1 MPPILIFLSGLAAA
15 SSIHPETPSRNPTSL
30 RADSSSAK
38 LLLHRASV
46 AGSITEAEIQRV
58 RGECKESCPNL
69 PYGKYQCCVPEC
81 AMKTYE
87 CRDSACEKEVL
98 NYVKKKYIPPEKQ
111 KETFRGW
118 SSWLNRTNSNTS
130 VKVQGGHHFT
140 DAEIQETHKSC
151 MSACHEWKEY
161 VELRDKCCV
170 NKCKVDIYECHVDQS
185 EYETCKEGI
194 LAKHDGNTRPLVGF

>member
-58 RGECKESCPNL
+58 RDACKESCPS
-69 PYGKYQCCVPEC
+69 YGTCCIPSC
-81 AMKTYE
+81 ASEIYE
-87 CRDSACEKEVL
+87 CNDSGCEKAVL
-98 NYVKKKYIPPEKQ
+98 KDHRNKYEDPAKRIQ
-111 KETFRGW
+111 GAGGLQ
-118 SSWLNRTNSNTS
+118 WLTNATSVNTS
-130 VKVQGGHHFT
+130 AKVQGGHHFT

-185 EYETCKEGI
+185 EYETCKEGM
-194 LAKHDGNTRPLVGF
+194 LAKHDGNSQVRGGF